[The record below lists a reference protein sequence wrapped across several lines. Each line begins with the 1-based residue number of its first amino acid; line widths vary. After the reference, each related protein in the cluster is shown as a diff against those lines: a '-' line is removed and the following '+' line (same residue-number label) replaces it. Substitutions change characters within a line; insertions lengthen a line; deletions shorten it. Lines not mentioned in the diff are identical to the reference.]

1 MSNPSLVSN
10 DSKSAAASYHHGDL
24 KTSLIEAANTIL
36 QREGADALSLRAIAS
51 EVGVSHT
58 APYSHFKNKKQL
70 IRAVSD
76 LGFSR
81 LAAAMREGAEQAEAS
96 ESLVL
101 TYGASYLQFALA
113 NPELYRLMLGQ
124 VEARGLKKVSAES
137 LFSNGNLSQKE
148 PFGLLQ
154 EAFASFLKDPNE
166 VKNKALGAWALVH
179 GMAALLIEGYITV
192 PDNMTLKQF
201 LLAVTPA
208 A

>member
-1 MSNPSLVSN
+1 MTSQSSVSN
-10 DSKSAAASYHHGDL
+10 DSKSPSTRYHHGDL

-36 QREGADALSLRAIAS
+36 HREGADALSLRAIAS

-58 APYSHFKNKKQL
+58 APYSHFKNKKEL

-81 LAAAMREGAEQAEAS
+81 LAAAMREGEQQADGS
-96 ESLVL
+96 ENLVL
-101 TYGASYLQFALA
+101 TYGASYLQFALQ

-124 VEARGLKKVSAES
+124 VEARGLKKASAEA

-148 PFGLLQ
+148 PFELLQ
-154 EAFASFLKDPNE
+154 EAFAKFLKNPTE
-166 VKNKALGAWALVH
+166 VKSKALGAWALVH

-192 PDNMTLKQF
+192 PDSMTLKQF
-201 LLAVTPA
+201 LSAVAPTA
-208 A
+208 